1 MFIEQRA
8 AWHLNGIR
16 GCYSERTLLKR
27 NWKLKPCQLLE
38 ANKSAPFCLIIFP
51 SVYPFWVFEAFFTE
65 CYKQSSEG
73 KVLLT
78 LVHLV
83 VHPMV
88 KLIAL
93 LGVSQRLQAS
103 QNILGKKKSLSLK
116 WSFSL
121 VTLCCLIC
129 EITWL
134 TLLQRQL
141 QPEFAIPQEVIKSI
155 TEIISLLCTW
165 PLG

>member
-1 MFIEQRA
+1 MGSGVAIVSVHCWKETGSWSHANYRKPISQPLF
-8 AWHLNGIR
+8 AW
-16 GCYSERTLLKR
+16 
-27 NWKLKPCQLLE
+27 
-38 ANKSAPFCLIIFP
+38 FFFP
-51 SVYPFWVFEAFFTE
+51 SIYPFWVFEGFFTE
-65 CYKQSSEG
+65 YYEQFSEG

-88 KLIAL
+88 KLIAS

-103 QNILGKKKSLSLK
+103 QNILGKKKSLSLN

-155 TEIISLLCTW
+155 TKIISPLCTW

>member
-1 MFIEQRA
+1 MGSGVAIVSGRCWKETGSWSHANYRKPISQPLF
-8 AWHLNGIR
+8 AW
-16 GCYSERTLLKR
+16 
-27 NWKLKPCQLLE
+27 
-38 ANKSAPFCLIIFP
+38 FFP
-51 SVYPFWVFEAFFTE
+51 SIYPFWVFKSFFTE
-65 CYKQSSEG
+65 GYKQFSEG

-88 KLIAL
+88 KLIAS

-103 QNILGKKKSLSLK
+103 QNILGKKKSLSLN

-155 TEIISLLCTW
+155 TKIISLLCTW

>member
-1 MFIEQRA
+1 MGSGVAIVSV
-8 AWHLNGIR
+8 H
-16 GCYSERTLLKR
+16 C
-27 NWKLKPCQLLE
+27 WKETGSWSHANYRKLISQLLF
-38 ANKSAPFCLIIFP
+38 AWFFFLSIF
-51 SVYPFWVFEAFFTE
+51 PFWVFKGFFTE
-65 CYKQSSEG
+65 GYEQFSEG

-103 QNILGKKKSLSLK
+103 QNILGKKKSLSLN

-134 TLLQRQL
+134 TLLQRQF

-155 TEIISLLCTW
+155 TKIISLLCTW
-165 PLG
+165 PSG